1 MSLAELHDLRK
12 EYTRGG
18 LHERDADPDPLRQFA
33 IWFAEAQAVGVLE
46 PTAMTLATA
55 TPDGTPSARTVLL
68 KHYDARGF
76 AFYTNYD
83 SQKGRELDAN
93 PRAALL
99 FYWPEL
105 ERQVRLNGAVARVST
120 EESAAYFRS
129 RPEGSRLGAWISKQ
143 SSVIPD
149 RETLERDFA
158 RIAAEFAGGDIPLPP
173 FWGGY
178 RLAPHAIEF
187 WQGRPS
193 RLHDRL
199 RYTREGDDAWRI
211 ERLSP

>member
-1 MSLAELHDLRK
+1 MSVADLHDLRK

-18 LHERDADPDPLRQFA
+18 LHERDLDPDPLRQFA
-33 IWFAEAQAVGVLE
+33 IWFAEAQAAGVLE

-55 TPDGTPSARTVLL
+55 TPDGMPSARIVLL
-68 KHYDARGF
+68 KAYDARGF
-76 AFYTNYD
+76 VFYTNYD
-83 SQKGRELDAN
+83 GQKGRELAAN

-99 FYWPEL
+99 FFWPEL
-105 ERQVRLNGAVARVST
+105 ERQVRLSGTVERVSR
-120 EESAAYFRS
+120 EESETYFRS

-143 SSVIPD
+143 SEVIPD
-149 RETLERDFA
+149 RETLERDVAHLAATFA
-158 RIAAEFAGGDIPLPP
+158 AGDISLPP

-178 RLAPHAIEF
+178 RLSPHAIEF

-199 RYTREGDDAWRI
+199 RYARQTDAGWRI
-211 ERLSP
+211 ERLAP